1 VEKSVLLPE
10 SSSPRGEEEQP
21 AADQYRRQLETVANN
36 ATLGLFIM
44 DERQHCTFMNRA
56 AEQLTGFRLEEVQ
69 GEPLHDFIH
78 HTRPD
83 GSPYPLSECPID
95 SALPHNSREQ
105 GEEVF
110 VHRDGHFYPVA
121 YTASPILDGG
131 RPLGTII
138 EVRDISEE
146 KRAAAE
152 RERLLEDRGL
162 LIRQLN
168 EERGALELE
177 RARLASAFSNAPA
190 FMATLSGPDHV
201 YEMTNPAYD
210 RIVGFRA
217 RIGKPI
223 REVLPE
229 VVEQGFIDLLDQVY
243 RTGTA
248 YVGTE
253 VPVLLHNK
261 PGAEPQNL
269 VVNFVFQPLTDRSG
283 AVTGILVHGVDVTE
297 LAEARRTAEDQAFE
311 LQAQTEKLRWQAK
324 LLEET
329 QSELEIAN
337 EELSR
342 ANHHLE
348 ERAAQAERSR
358 VEAEEARAEADFF
371 YQAAPVPTA
380 LVDRDLRFKRI
391 NRALATFYGLRPDDV
406 VGKSLGEVVPAYAAQ
421 IEPFYRKVLDTGMA
435 VENVEV
441 RVPSR
446 TDPSHLRNF
455 LVNYFPVQVREGE
468 VIGVGVVALDVTE
481 RHQMEEAQREQAA
494 LADTIQRFGRSV
506 ASELDLGAVVQ
517 AVTDAATLVTGAEL
531 GAFLYDVVGD
541 GGEAQTLYTISGVDT
556 SGSAGVSMPRAN
568 LVSSSTFR
576 GEAVARSGDLR
587 NDVRYRETLPFIPW
601 GDLPVASYLA
611 VPVIS
616 RTGEVVGS
624 LFLGHSQT
632 SHFEERHERLVEG
645 VAGWAAVAMDNSRLY
660 QAERVARGEAERA
673 NRVKSEF
680 LATMSHEL
688 RTPLNAMIGYAD
700 LLTAGVP
707 EPISASAQV
716 MVDRIGVSARHLL
729 ELIEEILTFSR
740 LEAGEERVE
749 KDVVSPAD
757 LIAEVHALMEPLA
770 LSKGIAFRSH
780 APTDVSYMTS
790 DARKIRQIL
799 INLIGNGIKFTER
812 GEVRLTLEENE
823 SEMVFEIQDTGAGIE
838 ERNLDRIFDPFWQV
852 ESGSTRNVGGT
863 GLGLSVTRRLARLLG
878 GDVSVTSTV
887 DVGSTFYVRLPR
899 EAPAAPPKENAEVAL

>member
-1 VEKSVLLPE
+1 
-10 SSSPRGEEEQP
+10 
-21 AADQYRRQLETVANN
+21 
-36 ATLGLFIM
+36 M

-56 AEQLTGFRLEEVQ
+56 AEQLTGFRLDEVR
-69 GEPLHDFIH
+69 GKPLHDFIH

-95 SALPHNSREQ
+95 SALPRNLREQ

-110 VHRDGHFYPVA
+110 VHRNGQFYPVA
-121 YTASPILDGG
+121 FTASPILDGG

-138 EVRDISEE
+138 EVRDITEE
-146 KRAAAE
+146 KRAEAE
-152 RERLLEDRGL
+152 RERLLEDREL

-168 EERGALELE
+168 DEREALELE

-190 FMATLSGPDHV
+190 FMATLHGPDHV
-201 YEMTNPAYD
+201 FEMSNPAYD
-210 RIVGFRA
+210 RIVGFRSVV
-217 RIGKPI
+217 GKPV
-223 REVLPE
+223 RQALPE

-243 RTGTA
+243 RTGVA

-253 VPVLLHNK
+253 VPVLLQNE
-261 PGAEPQNL
+261 PGAEPQML

-297 LAEARRTAEDQAFE
+297 LAEARRMAEDQALE
-311 LQAQTEKLRWQAK
+311 LQAQTERLRWQAT

-348 ERAAQAERSR
+348 ERAAQAETSR

-380 LVDRDLRFKRI
+380 FVDRNLRFKRI
-391 NRALATFYGLRPDDV
+391 NKALATFYGLGPDDV
-406 VGKSLGEVVPAYAAQ
+406 VGRTLREVVPGYAEK
-421 IEPFYRKVLDTGMA
+421 IEPYYRRVLDTGTA
-435 VENVEV
+435 VENVEIRV
-441 RVPSR
+441 QSRTVPSQ
-446 TDPSHLRNF
+446 SRNF

-481 RHQMEEAQREQAA
+481 RHQIEEAQREQAA

-506 ASELDLGAVVQ
+506 ASELDLEAVVQ
-517 AVTDAATLVTGAEL
+517 AVTDAATLVTGAEF
-531 GAFLYDVVGD
+531 GAFLYNVMSD
-541 GGEAQTLYTISGVDT
+541 GGEAQTLYTISGADA
-556 SGSAGVSMPRAN
+556 SKAAGVSMPLDSAPP
-568 LVSSSTFR
+568 FH
-576 GEAVARSGDLR
+576 GEEIARSGDIR
-587 NDVRYRETLPFIPW
+587 SDPRCGDAPPFIPW
-601 GDLPVASYLA
+601 GDLPVVSYLA

-616 RTGEVVGS
+616 RTGEVVGG
-624 LFLGHSQT
+624 LFFGHSRT
-632 SHFEERHERLVEG
+632 GHFEERHERLVEG
-645 VAGWAAVAMDNSRLY
+645 IAGWAAVAMDNSRLY
-660 QAERVARGEAERA
+660 QAERVARAEAERA
-673 NRVKSEF
+673 NQVKSEF

-688 RTPLNAMIGYAD
+688 RTPLNAMMGYAD
-700 LLTAGVP
+700 LLMAGVP
-707 EPISASAQV
+707 EPISEAARV

-749 KDVVSPAD
+749 VNLVNPKD

-770 LSKGIAFRSH
+770 LSKGVAFRSH
-780 APTDVSYMTS
+780 APTEISPMAS

-799 INLIGNGIKFTER
+799 INLIGNGIKFTDR
-812 GEVRLTLEENE
+812 GEVRLTLEENGDE
-823 SEMVFEIQDTGAGIE
+823 VVFGIHDTGAGIE
-838 ERNLDRIFDPFWQV
+838 ERDLDRIFDPFWQV
-852 ESGSTRNVGGT
+852 EGGSTRNAGGT

-878 GDVSVTSTV
+878 GDVSVTSKL
-887 DVGSTFYVRLPR
+887 DVGSTFRVRLPR
-899 EAPAAPPKENAEVAL
+899 EAPAPSTKESAEIGDDGAGGHEGPDQPRSRARADRDR